1 MIDIYLFLGNI
12 INMKISRQPDEN
24 SWRSKMRIWLKSD
37 KKPIYL
43 IGLRWLFDLKLTQII
58 SPQGKKV
65 LFQAAAQAA
74 AAFLQE
80 KDSGSSKLETAP
92 WLKKPAPAPSNEDPR
107 KKMSYW

>member
-1 MIDIYLFLGNI
+1 ME
-12 INMKISRQPDEN
+12 KQDEN
-24 SWRSKMRIWLKSD
+24 MTQKRQEADLSYWAQVIK
-37 KKPIYL
+37 
-43 IGLRWLFDLKLTQII
+43 FDLGLTKIW
-58 SPQGKKV
+58 PN